1 MVRHVGQKSISEVL
15 NKLMTQIDHDFMVNQ
30 IQEKQQ
36 KVVEQLIGHLGPDK
50 DEENNLNACTIIQD
64 MFETKEFFNILVKK
78 ENFSKIVDF
87 AIAPMN
93 ESTKASKT
101 SSLNVLNQILANHIE
116 KLKKKDG
123 NKDEKDNNNDD
134 DDMIVQQNSDDEEFG
149 ENQSR
154 TSQTNL
160 MVDCLLEKISVLED
174 VLKTGHDGQKTVG
187 SFCDTE
193 FVPLGQQ
200 RLRSTE
206 LILNM
211 IRLKKDSLIKALCE
225 SEIFKNLILLVK
237 EYPWNNFLQLKVIN
251 ICNEVIT
258 VNNNQEFKQK
268 FLEKS
273 EITKAFVEMS

>member
-174 VLKTGHDGQKTVG
+174 VLKTGHDGHKTVG